1 VNATDDSTTSARLD
15 YAIVGGGVSGL
26 YTAWRLLGSGVPA
39 SSIAIYEMGERTGG
53 RLLTWLPAGASGGL
67 RAELGGMRFFSQQ
80 ELVWNL
86 LPQLGFGANDILD
99 FPVTGPNLRLLLRGV
114 SMPLDTTDPTA
125 RYKLP
130 SSEQGKS
137 PGTLLEDVI
146 QQVLA
151 TPENKAVI
159 QKYLGG
165 KPPQDRQDWD
175 KIKPYL
181 TWRGR
186 GLWDV
191 GFWNLLS
198 DVRSPETYQYLTD
211 AFGYYSLAANWNAA
225 EAMQSVQLDFTQNP
239 QYKTLREGYSAL
251 PDMLASKV
259 TQAGCKPQLETRLVR
274 FDRQG
279 DGSWALFLAGP
290 QGNFAV
296 QAGRVFLGL
305 PRHSLELLAPSPAFD
320 LQGNP
325 GLKRLVQS
333 VTPFPAFKLFLFYG
347 TRWWETYGIQ
357 KGRSIC
363 DLPIRQ
369 TYYFAPDP
377 GLSVTP
383 SYGLLMASYDDARAV
398 DYWQGLVPPEDE
410 WEQGRAE
417 LREALVGLTRQTGL
431 ADAAEDVV
439 PDPPPHLHKATD
451 GMLRHAKTQLALLHD
466 IPESKIPD
474 PVVGAFADW
483 GFDPFGGGW
492 NFWGPQVDVRSAMQ
506 SIKAPLGQGLYVVG
520 EAYSGVQG
528 WVEGALTT
536 TEIVLEKYLNL
547 PRPSWL
553 PASYYLGW

>member
-1 VNATDDSTTSARLD
+1 
-15 YAIVGGGVSGL
+15 
-26 YTAWRLLGSGVPA
+26 
-39 SSIAIYEMGERTGG
+39 
-53 RLLTWLPAGASGGL
+53 
-67 RAELGGMRFFSQQ
+67 
-80 ELVWNL
+80 
-86 LPQLGFGANDILD
+86 
-99 FPVTGPNLRLLLRGV
+99 
-114 SMPLDTTDPTA
+114 
-125 RYKLP
+125 
-130 SSEQGKS
+130 
-137 PGTLLEDVI
+137 
-146 QQVLA
+146 
-151 TPENKAVI
+151 
-159 QKYLGG
+159 
-165 KPPQDRQDWD
+165 
-175 KIKPYL
+175 
-181 TWRGR
+181 
-186 GLWDV
+186 
-191 GFWNLLS
+191 
-198 DVRSPETYQYLTD
+198 
-211 AFGYYSLAANWNAA
+211 
-225 EAMQSVQLDFTQNP
+225 MQSVQLDFNQNP
-239 QYKTLREGYSAL
+239 QYKTLKEGYSAL
-251 PDMLASKV
+251 PDALTSKV
-259 TQAGCKPQLETRLVR
+259 
-274 FDRQG
+274 
-279 DGSWALFLAGP
+279 
-290 QGNFAV
+290 V
-296 QAGRVFLGL
+296 QAGRLFLGL
-305 PRHSLELLAPSPAFD
+305 PRHSLELLAPSSAFD

-377 GLSVTP
+377 GVTA

-483 GFDPFGGGW
+483 GFDQFGGGW
-492 NFWGPQVDVRSAMQ
+492 NFWAPQVDVRSAMQ
-506 SIKAPLGQGLYVVG
+506 RIKTPVGQGLYVVG

-536 TEIVLEKYLNL
+536 TEVVLEQYLNL
-547 PRPSWL
+547 KRPSWL

>member
-1 VNATDDSTTSARLD
+1 MNATDDSTTSARLD

-39 SSIAIYEMGERTGG
+39 SSIAIFELGERTGG
-53 RLLTWLPAGASGGL
+53 RLLTWLPAGRSGGL

-86 LPQLGFGANDILD
+86 LTQLGFGSDDILD
-99 FPVTGPNLRLLLRGV
+99 FAVAGPNLRLLLRGV

-130 SSEQGKS
+130 QSEQGKQ
-137 PGTLLEDVI
+137 PGALLEDVI
-146 QQVLA
+146 KEVLG
-151 TPENKAVI
+151 TPENKAVLDN
-159 QKYLGG
+159 YLGC
-165 KPPQDRQDWD
+165 KLPQDRKDWD
-175 KIKPYL
+175 TIKPYL
-181 TWRGR
+181 EWRGR
-186 GLWDV
+186 PLWDV

-251 PDMLASKV
+251 PDALERKV
-259 TQAGCKPQLETRLVR
+259 AQAGCKIRLQTRLVR
-274 FDRQG
+274 FDREPG
-279 DGSWALFLAGP
+279 GSWVLSLAGP
-290 QGNFAV
+290 QGSFMV
-296 QAGRVFLGL
+296 QAGRLILGL
-305 PRHSLELLAPSPAFD
+305 PRHSLELLAPSPVFD

-325 GLKRLVQS
+325 SLKRLVES

-347 TRWWETYGIQ
+347 TRWWEAYGIN

-383 SYGLLMASYDDARAV
+383 PYGLLMASYDDARAV
-398 DYWQGLVPPEDE
+398 DYWEGLVPPADE

-417 LREALVGLTRQTGL
+417 LREALVGLTRQVGL
-431 ADAAEDVV
+431 AAAAEDVV

-466 IPESKIPD
+466 IPENKIPD

-483 GFDPFGGGW
+483 RFDPFGGGW
-492 NFWGPQVDVRSAMQ
+492 NFWAPQVDVRSAMQ
-506 SIKAPLGQGLYVVG
+506 SIQAPLGQGLYVTG

-536 TEIVLEKYLNL
+536 TEVVLQKHLNL
-547 PRPSWL
+547 SPPSWL
-553 PASYYLGW
+553 PSSYYLGW